1 MNKEQMI
8 ALLESARTDIIGGDS
23 WLGIID
29 LCSNIADWT
38 EQDEYEFAFDTLK
51 AVQRLWRRMYP
62 KLDGL
67 IYGKELT
74 VTLDDELFSNLKKFA
89 ESLPSHTQYDKVS
102 HERHIERDTVSHDDD
117 RSCWTCIHCE
127 YIENDDGS
135 DCYFCH
141 HDDVRNRIDLP
152 VKDCPLRSPK
162 HG

>member
-102 HERHIERDTVSHDDD
+102 HERHIEYDRVSHGKEFD
-117 RSCWTCIHCE
+117 RIKAVME
-127 YIENDDGS
+127 KILIDNGIGAGS
-135 DCYFCH
+135 WEG
-141 HDDVRNRIDLP
+141 RIVNAMLQAYEQG
-152 VKDCPLRSPK
+152 LRDARSK
-162 HG
+162 